1 MEPLQSPDFACS
13 SCGTRLSSS
22 RAVTASVLY
31 PHGWEQ
37 RQHRSKR
44 CLKSSCSLFGKRVWH
59 NYLADKNGHWFHW
72 RSPQAMEYFFLSH
85 TWCVSTSW
93 LRQISHRLV
102 CFSLQE
108 MVNFLHALQWRR
120 VFLFICRLNFSTSK
134 PFCMTLS
141 HRYQYVSWYGEA
153 DVHKADAMSRGVGD
167 LVPCKAW
174 QKIFKAWLYWRF
186 VSRRAYFLSEL
197 EKCF

>member
-44 CLKSSCSLFGKRVWH
+44 CLKSSCSLFCKRVWH

-93 LRQISHRLV
+93 LRQISRRLV

-108 MVNFLHALQWRR
+108 MVNFFAYIAVEKSVSFYLFHVSLIELQHKQAFLH
-120 VFLFICRLNFSTSK
+120 
-134 PFCMTLS
+134 
-141 HRYQYVSWYGEA
+141 
-153 DVHKADAMSRGVGD
+153 DV
-167 LVPCKAW
+167 VP
-174 QKIFKAWLYWRF
+174 
-186 VSRRAYFLSEL
+186 
-197 EKCF
+197 